1 MVALM
6 LKHFMLMVMDSY
18 QDSQQHLALWLYLEQ
33 Q

>member
-1 MVALM
+1 MEAM
-6 LKHFMLMVMDSY
+6 MMTFQQMVMDSY